1 MFVQRLRIDC
11 RALSSFTA
19 ICFLCFARHIR
30 RRHFGLVNKFMQ
42 SSTATR
48 CNIDGAD
55 MSTLTVSYP
64 PHGCMIYSVALE
76 NAHTPCV
83 HTLEKGHVRKGG
95 ESCTHLSSF
104 WAVPAK
110 PEQAHVL
117 TLGTTLMASSSPQLS
132 SYLTCGLQKASYL
145 VKN

>member
-1 MFVQRLRIDC
+1 MSQVVVDLTLLCPLPGMLRVRSAAAHWLPRTFLLHGNLFSLFC
-11 RALSSFTA
+11 SPHSSA
-19 ICFLCFARHIR
+19 PLDV
-30 RRHFGLVNKFMQ
+30 VNKFMQ

-110 PEQAHVL
+110 LEQAHVL
-117 TLGTTLMASSSPQLS
+117 TLGTILMASNSP
-132 SYLTCGLQKASYL
+132 
-145 VKN
+145 